1 MNRVVITGMGI
12 WSCIGQDLQT
22 VTESL
27 KLGRSGIIFDPK
39 RIEYG
44 LHSGLTGNVPR
55 PNLKPL
61 LPRKYRATMSEDTE
75 YAYMA
80 ARQAF
85 EQAGIE
91 ESYLRENEVGI
102 IFGNDGNPHVHEYLN
117 IMEEEH
123 DSLLLGPNA
132 VFQSSTSSPT
142 MNLST
147 IFHLKGIN
155 MCVGA
160 ACASGS
166 HAIGLATMYIR
177 QGMQNMILVGG
188 SCSMDMRGACATDA
202 IEAISLRNEE
212 PYCASRPFDKDRDGM
227 IPSGGAAALVL
238 EEYEHAI
245 ARGATIIAE
254 VCGYGFSSNGTE
266 DISMPSAEA
275 EFIAM
280 QRALADAN
288 VQPAEVDYVNAHG
301 TSTIVGDIEEAKALT
316 RLFSGTKMPFVSST
330 KSMTGHENSMAG
342 ASEAV
347 YAILMMQH
355 NFVAPNINL
364 QNKIDEA
371 NDLNIVTD
379 TVYTPIHTVLSNS
392 SGMGG
397 TNSALVLRAVSDQQ
411 SAVSSQRSAVSDQQ
425 SAISNQ

>member
-1 MNRVVITGMGI
+1 MKRVVVTGMGI
-12 WSCIGQDLQT
+12 WSCIGQDLQS

-27 KLGRSGIIFDPK
+27 KQGRSGIIFDPQ

-61 LPRKYRATMSEDTE
+61 LPRKYRATMSEDAE

-91 ESYLRENEVGI
+91 DTYLRQNEVGI
-102 IFGNDGNPHVHEYLN
+102 IFGNDGNVHMIDHHAVMLQ
-117 IMEEEH
+117 EH
-123 DSLLLGPNA
+123 DSHMLGPS
-132 VFQSSTSSPT
+132 VFFQSVTSSVT

-160 ACASGS
+160 ACASSS
-166 HAIGLATMYIR
+166 HAIGLAMMFIR
-177 QGMQNMILVGG
+177 QGLQDTILVGG
-188 SCSMDMRGACATDA
+188 SCTMDMRSMVTIDA
-202 IEAISLRNEE
+202 IEVISLRNNE
-212 PYCASRPFDKDRDGM
+212 PTCASRPFDADRDGT

-238 EEYEHAI
+238 EEYEHAV
-245 ARGATIIAE
+245 ARGATILAE
-254 VCGYGFSSNGTE
+254 VCGYGFSSNGID

-275 EFIAM
+275 EYIAM
-280 QRALADAN
+280 QRAMADAN
-288 VQPAEVDYVNAHG
+288 LLPADIDYVNAHG
-301 TSTIVGDIEEAKALT
+301 TSTPVGDIEEAKALA
-316 RLFSGTKMPFVSST
+316 RLFRGTKQPFVSST
-330 KSMTGHENSMAG
+330 KSMTGHENWMAG

-347 YAILMMQH
+347 YSLLMMQH

-371 NDLNIVTD
+371 KNLNIVTD
-379 TVYTPIHTVLSNS
+379 TVYTPIRTILSNS

-397 TNSALVLRAVSDQQ
+397 TNSALVFKAISSQQSVISDQPKTE
-411 SAVSSQRSAVSDQQ
+411 
-425 SAISNQ
+425 N

>member
-1 MNRVVITGMGI
+1 MGI

-27 KLGRSGIIFDPK
+27 KLGRSGIIFDPQ

-61 LPRKYRATMSEDTE
+61 LPRKYRATMSEDAE

-85 EQAGIE
+85 EQACIE
-91 ESYLRENEVGI
+91 DTYLRQNEVGI
-102 IFGNDGNPHVHEYLN
+102 IFGNDGNTHMIDHHAVMLQ
-117 IMEEEH
+117 EH
-123 DSLLLGPNA
+123 DSHMLGPS
-132 VFQSSTSSPT
+132 VFFQSVTSSVT

-160 ACASGS
+160 ACASSS
-166 HAIGLATMYIR
+166 HAIGLAMMLIR
-177 QGMQNMILVGG
+177 QGLQDTILVGG
-188 SCSMDMRGACATDA
+188 SCTMDMRSSVATDA

-212 PYCASRPFDKDRDGM
+212 PICASRPFDTDRDGM
-227 IPSGGAAALVL
+227 LPSGGAAALVL
-238 EEYEHAI
+238 EEYEHAV

-275 EFIAM
+275 EYIAM

-288 VQPAEVDYVNAHG
+288 VQPADIDYVNAHG
-301 TSTIVGDIEEAKALT
+301 TSTPVGDIEEAKALE
-316 RLFSGTKMPFVSST
+316 RLFRGTKQPFVSST
-330 KSMTGHENSMAG
+330 KSMTGHEIWMTG

-347 YAILMMQH
+347 YSILMMQH
-355 NFVAPNINL
+355 GFVAPNINL

-371 NDLNIVTD
+371 KALNIVTE
-379 TVYTPIHTVLSNS
+379 TIYTPIHTVLSNS

-397 TNSALVLRAVSDQQ
+397 TNSALVFKAISSQQ
-411 SAVSSQRSAVSDQQ
+411 SVV
-425 SAISNQ
+425 SNQPKTDN

>member
-1 MNRVVITGMGI
+1 MGI

-27 KLGRSGIIFDPK
+27 KLGRSGIIFDPQ

-61 LPRKYRATMSEDTE
+61 LPRKYRATMSEDAE

-91 ESYLRENEVGI
+91 DTYLRQNEVGI
-102 IFGNDGNPHVHEYLN
+102 IFGNDGNTHVHEYLN
-117 IMEEEH
+117 TMEEEH

-132 VFQSSTSSPT
+132 LFQSETSSVT

-188 SCSMDMRGACATDA
+188 SSTVDMRSMVTIDA
-202 IEAISLRNEE
+202 IEAISLRNDE
-212 PYCASRPFDKDRDGM
+212 PTCASRPFDTDRDGM

-238 EEYEHAI
+238 EEYEHAL
-245 ARGATIIAE
+245 ARGATILAE
-254 VCGYGFSSNGTE
+254 VCGYGFSSNGID

-275 EFIAM
+275 EYVAM
-280 QRALADAN
+280 QRAMADAN
-288 VQPAEVDYVNAHG
+288 LLPADIDYVNAHG
-301 TSTIVGDIEEAKALT
+301 TSTPVGDIEEAKALA
-316 RLFSGTKMPFVSST
+316 RLFRGTKQPFVSST
-330 KSMTGHENSMAG
+330 KSMTGHEIWMTG

-347 YAILMMQH
+347 YSILMMQ
-355 NFVAPNINL
+355 NGFVAPNINL

-371 NDLNIVTD
+371 KNLNIVTD
-379 TVYTPIHTVLSNS
+379 TVYTPIRTILSNS

-411 SAVSSQRSAVSDQQ
+411 SAVSDQPKTD
-425 SAISNQ
+425 N